1 MTLRSTGHPV
11 QLDGASHL
19 LSFVICYLS
28 SAICRLTSFIDSSC
42 RLRNPARRLDH
53 GPFVGPSRDDR
64 TDLRR
69 YLVSFVSIS

>member
-28 SAICRLTSFIDSSC
+28 SAICRLTSFIGSFC
-42 RLRNPARRLDH
+42 RPRSLARRLER

-64 TDLRR
+64 TDTRR
-69 YLVSFVSIS
+69 LCRI